1 MGEDPGTAGTA
12 VAKSNDPAEIREQ
25 IEATREEL
33 GDTVAAL
40 AAKGDVKAQ
49 VKQKIDAVK
58 ARVGGKK
65 DDLVGKASAASPDK
79 ALSATSRASKMAQQ
93 NPVPVAAA
101 GAFAFGFLAG
111 WAMRR

>member
-1 MGEDPGTAGTA
+1 MGEDPGTAGAA
-12 VAKSNDPAEIREQ
+12 VTSNDPAEIREQ
-25 IEATREEL
+25 IKATREEL

-49 VKQKIDAVK
+49 AKQKIDAVK
-58 ARVGGKK
+58 ARVGDKK
-65 DDLVGKASAASPDK
+65 DDLAGKASAASPDT
-79 ALSATSRASKMAQQ
+79 AVTATSRASKMAHQ

-101 GAFAFGFLAG
+101 GAFALGFLAG